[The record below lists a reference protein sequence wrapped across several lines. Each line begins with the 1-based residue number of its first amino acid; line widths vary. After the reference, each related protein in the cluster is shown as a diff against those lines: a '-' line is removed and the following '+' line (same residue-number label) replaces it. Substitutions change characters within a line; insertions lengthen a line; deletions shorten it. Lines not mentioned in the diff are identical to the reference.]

1 MYDVITKII
10 FSWILN
16 TKPSSEKLEK
26 AEKAFFAHRILP
38 SSNVVKTNQGIYIF
52 LSGNLHLTRNINR
65 LLQVSLLRMFTSI

>member
-26 AEKAFFAHRILP
+26 AFFAHRILP
-38 SSNVVKTNQGIYIF
+38 SSNVVKTNQGIHISQRESPSDSQY
-52 LSGNLHLTRNINR
+52 
-65 LLQVSLLRMFTSI
+65 